1 MNTRIISLKLLTLS
15 VCAFFLGACSDDDGL
30 VYDAGP
36 AGPNTEQSLKTL
48 PEGLV
53 PDKENAR
60 HSGS

>member
-1 MNTRIISLKLLTLS
+1 MNTRTIFLKLLILS
-15 VCAFFLGACSDDDGL
+15 ISALFLSACSGDDGL

-36 AGPNTEQSLKTL
+36 AGPNTEQTLKTL
-48 PEGLV
+48 PEGLA